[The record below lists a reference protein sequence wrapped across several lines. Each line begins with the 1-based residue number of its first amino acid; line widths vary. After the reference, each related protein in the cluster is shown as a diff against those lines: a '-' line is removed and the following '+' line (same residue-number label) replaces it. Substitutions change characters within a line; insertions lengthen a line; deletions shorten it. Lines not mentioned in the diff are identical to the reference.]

1 MDKKERFKYSL
12 LESDKK
18 KIINFY
24 RSFDFI
30 SINQYPDW
38 EEINNPEKRVCYYIK
53 KKQGQI
59 ISYCVILESRKI
71 AYVNYGPISKTAEE
85 ITESIDLIKEHYKGV
100 GFLKL
105 VVKLGDVDAVGTQVL
120 NYFQGKYSV
129 ESNPY
134 NWSTLRIELNEDI
147 DTIFK
152 KFRSNHKQSI
162 KKAIKYNVSVRPIS
176 SLNEVRELSDIFD
189 KMYSNRKLIKSFDST
204 CQVFSKVFTFFNEH
218 KTGWMLGVYD
228 GEKLIGGLILPIQ
241 GKTVYYQYGMTSID
255 FRHIPIL
262 HLGLYEAIKRS
273 IVEGYDFFDFG
284 GYMPDIEKTDQ
295 IYHINRFK
303 KWFGGEILFY
313 PKNMHFILSPLRYSV
328 YSRLKE
334 LYTLIFR

>member
-1 MDKKERFKYSL
+1 MDRGGKFKYSL
-12 LESDKK
+12 SETDKQEL
-18 KIINFY
+18 INFY
-24 RSFDFI
+24 KKFEFI
-30 SINQYPDW
+30 SINQYPKW
-38 EEINNPEKRVCYYIK
+38 EEINNPGKKVCYYINK
-53 KKQGQI
+53 KLGRVK
-59 ISYCVILESRKI
+59 SYCVILESHKI
-71 AYVNYGPISKTAEE
+71 AYVNYGPIAETTEE
-85 ITESIDLIKEHYKGV
+85 IIESVNLIKEYYRGIN
-100 GFLKL
+100 FLKL
-105 VVKLGDVDAVGTQVL
+105 VIKLGDVDSIGLQVL
-120 NYFQGKYSV
+120 NHFKGEYLIEKK
-129 ESNPY
+129 PY

-162 KKAIKYNVSVRPIS
+162 KKAIKQNVDVRPIPN
-176 SLNEVRELSDIFD
+176 LDEVRELANIFD

-204 CQVFSKVFTFFNEH
+204 YQVFSKIFSFFNE
-218 KTGWMLGVYD
+218 KNTGWVLGVYD
-228 GEKLIGGLILPIQ
+228 GKKLIGGLILPIQ
-241 GKTVYYQYGMTSID
+241 GKTVYYQYGMTSVD

-262 HLGLYEAIKRS
+262 HLGLYEAIKRAK
-273 IVEGYDFFDFG
+273 EKGYAFFDFG